1 MKSVSAMA
9 VHERGV
15 LKLPRSMFCFKG
27 LIKLLLYAG
36 AVLAIIQIVSYRTD
50 DTRNVLNY
58 NGSYFHWYPLSNAL
72 KSNGYLSTKNVG
84 FFPDNFFEKE
94 VQRQKCREFC
104 RKNVRFCLEARI
116 LSEKRGIWKF
126 ECRALVDGELAS
138 QGTILCADRK
148 V

>member
-84 FFPDNFFEKE
+84 FFPDIFVGKE

-116 LSEKRGIWKF
+116 FFFSRN
-126 ECRALVDGELAS
+126 CS
-138 QGTILCADRK
+138 DRESNSGPTTLFLDSISIFFYDR
-148 V
+148 